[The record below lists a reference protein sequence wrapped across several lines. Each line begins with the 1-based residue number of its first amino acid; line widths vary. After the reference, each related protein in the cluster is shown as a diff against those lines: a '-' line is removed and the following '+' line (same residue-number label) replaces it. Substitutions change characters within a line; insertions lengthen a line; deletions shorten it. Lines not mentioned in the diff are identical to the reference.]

1 MFETVTKAKLE
12 TCFNFQEQNCQHQ
25 LVSRA
30 LASTGGEIHAI
41 FTALKNKWLLFRAKD
56 QYRNCVK

>member
-41 FTALKNKWLLFRAKD
+41 FTALKK
-56 QYRNCVK
+56 

>member
-1 MFETVTKAKLE
+1 MFETVTKANLE

-25 LVSRA
+25 AISHA

-41 FTALKNKWLLFRAKD
+41 FMSSKK
-56 QYRNCVK
+56 